1 MFKVGKAISNKNVK
15 NAKFNPAPFE
25 GAFKASLGR
34 PELKGSWLIFGGSGA
49 GKTTFALQ
57 LAKYLTNFVDKVAFD
72 SLEQGLSLSLQKTWN
87 RVGMEEVGA
96 KVILL
101 DKEGLPELRERLTKR
116 KSPNVVFIDSV
127 ICLIGLRMAD
137 YQRLLNDFPNKL
149 FVFLAHEDDKGKPY
163 PAIAE
168 KIRKLSD
175 IKMHVEGY
183 KVFTTTRLED
193 RDKGEGGED
202 FVIWEEGAA
211 EYSANIE

>member
-1 MFKVGKAISNKNVK
+1 MAKAISNKNVAD
-15 NAKFNPAPFE
+15 AKFNPAPFE
-25 GAFKASLGR
+25 GAFKAALGR
-34 PELKGSWLIFGGSGA
+34 PELKGSWLIFGNSGV

-72 SLEQGLSLSLQKTWN
+72 SLEQGLSLSLQA
-87 RVGMEEVGA
+87 VGA

-101 DKEGLPELRERLTKR
+101 DKEGIPELRARLAKR
-116 KSPNVVFIDSV
+116 KSPNVVIIDSV
-127 ICLIGLRMAD
+127 MCLIGLRMSD
-137 YQRLLNDFPNKL
+137 YQKLVNDFPNKL
-149 FVFLAHEDDKGKPY
+149 FVFLAHEDDKGKPS

-183 KVFTTTRLED
+183 KVFTTTRFED
-193 RDKGEGGED
+193 REKGEGGED

-211 EYSANIE
+211 EYLANIE

>member
-1 MFKVGKAISNKNVK
+1 MTRKAISNKNVAD
-15 NAKFNPAPFE
+15 AKFNPAPFE

-87 RVGMEEVGA
+87 RVGMEEVGT

-101 DKEGLPELRERLTKR
+101 DKEPLPELWERLTKR
-116 KSPNVVFIDSV
+116 KSPDVVFIDSV

-149 FVFLAHEDDKGKPY
+149 FVFLAHEDNKGKPS

-183 KVFTTTRLED
+183 KVFTTTRFED

-202 FVIWEEGAA
+202 FVIWEEGVR

>member
-1 MFKVGKAISNKNVK
+1 MAKAISNKNVAD
-15 NAKFNPAPFE
+15 AKFNPAPFE

-87 RVGMEEVGA
+87 RVGMEEVGT

-101 DKEGLPELRERLTKR
+101 DKEPLPELWERLTKR
-116 KSPNVVFIDSV
+116 KSPDVVFIDSV

-149 FVFLAHEDDKGKPY
+149 FVFLAHEDNKGKPS

-183 KVFTTTRLED
+183 KVFTTTRFED

-202 FVIWEEGAA
+202 FVIWEEGVR

>member
-1 MFKVGKAISNKNVK
+1 MAKAISNKNVAD
-15 NAKFNPAPFE
+15 AKFNPAPFE
-25 GAFKASLGR
+25 GAFKASFGR

-87 RVGMEEVGA
+87 RVGMEEVGT

-101 DKEGLPELRERLTKR
+101 DKEPLPELWERLTKR
-116 KSPNVVFIDSV
+116 KSPDVVFIDSV

-149 FVFLAHEDDKGKPY
+149 FVFLAHEDDKGKPS

-183 KVFTTTRLED
+183 KVFTTTRFED

-202 FVIWEEGAA
+202 FVIWEEGAR